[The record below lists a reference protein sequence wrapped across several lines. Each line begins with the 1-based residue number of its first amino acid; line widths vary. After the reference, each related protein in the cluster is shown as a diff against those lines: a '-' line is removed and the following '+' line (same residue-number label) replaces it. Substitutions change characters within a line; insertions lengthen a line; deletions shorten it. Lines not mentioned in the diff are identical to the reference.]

1 MTIQDIFT
9 EAARQKMDEFDECGE
24 LEQNFGSFEELEHE
38 VEAMTK
44 EGWFS

>member
-1 MTIQDIFT
+1 MTVQDIFT
-9 EAARQKMDEFDECGE
+9 AAAREIMDDLDSCGE

-38 VEAMTK
+38 VEAMTE